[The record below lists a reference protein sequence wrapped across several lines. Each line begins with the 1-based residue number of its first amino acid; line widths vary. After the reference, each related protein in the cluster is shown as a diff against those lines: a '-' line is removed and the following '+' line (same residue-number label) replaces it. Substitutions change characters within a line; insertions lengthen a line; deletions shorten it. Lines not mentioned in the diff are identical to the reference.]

1 MRWTCWLSRADDPPT
16 AWLERAWSHDAA
28 SIVLRS
34 RYSVA
39 GPRRTAAACV
49 HYQNVLP
56 ISLVLR
62 TYPVASCTGLR
73 LKRDPAQAARN
84 GKRYG
89 YRSYTKATTTRRT
102 AAVVLC
108 TPAQPHKGS
117 TGAVPQRDRRA
128 VRRRRSEPTEGGR
141 VNAQLNSLQ
150 PAGTWVT
157 PGYRTPAHT
166 AHRVRD
172 HIGPHTCVTRA
183 PRPAAA
189 AAGVGRPRTTRASAP
204 GRIRRARRPFAEG
217 CTGCDMCPRCQLCSD
232 VRARAHFN
240 THFCRDC
247 GLV

>member
-1 MRWTCWLSRADDPPT
+1 MSRADDPPT

-157 PGYRTPAHT
+157 GLPHPRSHRSPGAGPHWT
-166 AHRVRD
+166 AHVRD
-172 HIGPHTCVTRA
+172 TS
-183 PRPAAA
+183 A
-189 AAGVGRPRTTRASAP
+189 AAGGRGRWSRETADHAGKRTRAHP
-204 GRIRRARRPFAEG
+204 
-217 CTGCDMCPRCQLCSD
+217 
-232 VRARAHFN
+232 ARAASL
-240 THFCRDC
+240 RG
-247 GLV
+247 GLYWM